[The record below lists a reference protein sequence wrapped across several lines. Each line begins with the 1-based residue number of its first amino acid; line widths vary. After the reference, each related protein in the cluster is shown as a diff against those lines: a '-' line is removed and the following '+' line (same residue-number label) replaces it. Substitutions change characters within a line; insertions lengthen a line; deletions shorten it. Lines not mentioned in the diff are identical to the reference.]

1 MKSPPYRIR
10 LMLSCLV
17 PLVLTAIAFG
27 LAAWAHR
34 PWLMLALFLVLAAFP
49 IVIWIT
55 LYRRFFR
62 PVSQLKKAIQ
72 RMENGDFNHSLPEI
86 DQNDESG
93 ELFHAF
99 NEMISRIREKNK
111 MVQLEGYG
119 RMRSFI
125 DGEEMERQR
134 LSRELHDGIGQSL
147 IAVKFR
153 MENLLYQNGSEV
165 QNSVQE
171 LKRHFDGIIDEVR
184 RMSNNLMPSVLEAF
198 GLVIA
203 FRNLFSETEEHSSL
217 RIHFEAR
224 GDFGMMDKRVMT
236 YVYRLAQE
244 AINNIIKHA
253 EASQVKVALNRD
265 RDFLNL
271 DIEDNGK
278 GFTPEARRWS
288 GGNGILNMYER
299 ASLLSGQLQ
308 IQSMPGKGTHI
319 TLTVPIIIPYVEDQD
334 FPRG

>member
-1 MKSPPYRIR
+1 MKSPPLRIR

-17 PLVLTAIAFG
+17 PLVILAIAFG
-27 LAAWAHR
+27 AASWVHHFVLMMVIFIILAT
-34 PWLMLALFLVLAAFP
+34 FP
-49 IVIWIT
+49 IVIWIS
-55 LYRRFFR
+55 LERQFFR
-62 PVSQLKKAIQ
+62 PVSQLKKAIM
-72 RMENGDFNHSLPEI
+72 RMGNGDYNHSLPVI
-86 DQNDESG
+86 HRNDESA
-93 ELFHAF
+93 ELFDAF
-99 NEMISRIREKNK
+99 NEMISRIREQNK
-111 MVQLEGYG
+111 MLQLEGYG

-153 MENLLYQNGSEV
+153 LENLLYQNGAEV
-165 QNSVQE
+165 QSSVQE

-203 FRNLFSETEEHSSL
+203 FRNLFSETEEHSGL

-236 YVYRLAQE
+236 YVYRLTQE

-253 EASQVKVALNRD
+253 EASHVNVTLNRD
-265 RDFLNL
+265 REFLNL

-278 GFTPEARRWS
+278 GFSPEARQWS
-288 GGNGILNMYER
+288 GGNGILNMHER
-299 ASLLSGQLQ
+299 ASLLSGQLH
-308 IQSMPGKGTHI
+308 IQSKPGKGTHI
-319 TLTVPIIIPYVEDQD
+319 TLTVPIIIHYVEDQD